1 MKTRVR
7 PYEYD
12 RYSTGK
18 RWAVQIFDAHEGREG
33 KWVVNSNHRFLWY
46 ANWKAHRFAQY
57 SLAVKENIKDKFVR
71 RLKDGDETG
80 NE

>member
-7 PYEYD
+7 PYQYD
-12 RYSTGK
+12 QYISSR
-18 RWAVQIFDAHEGREG
+18 RWAVEIFDQHEKGGGE
-33 KWVVNSNHRFLWY
+33 WVVNSNHRFLWY

-71 RLKDGDETG
+71 RLKSGDEPD